1 MLVLKKLFVISP
13 LLFYILTPQNN
24 IQQFLIQKQKNIFNE
39 TNIIQFRSLAQ
50 SSILIPPKSHKKKKI
65 KENTQN
71 SSSINTENTEITQ
84 KEDSQSTKPKNGKEK
99 SSKTNPITPTRSN
112 EQRHNTGPSNN
123 VDNKT
128 DIFYMFHR
136 SRIEHAH
143 QLIDTLDLKNR
154 VKDDFKEFIYL
165 YITNTYPR
173 RQYTLYRSIKRHIKK
188 FINHPEL
195 SSLIDFQNVEEQLYY
210 KYYPNRQKYKET
222 IL

>member
-13 LLFYILTPQNN
+13 LLFYILTPQND
-24 IQQFLIQKQKNIFNE
+24 IQQIVIQNQKNIFNE
-39 TNIIQFRSLAQ
+39 TNIIPFRSLAQ
-50 SSILIPPKSHKKKKI
+50 SSISHPPKSHKKKKI

-84 KEDSQSTKPKNGKEK
+84 KEDSQSTTPKKGKEK
-99 SSKTNPITPTRSN
+99 SSKTNPIKPTRSN

-128 DIFYMFHR
+128 DIFYMLNR
-136 SRIEHAH
+136 SRIEHANK
-143 QLIDTLDLKNR
+143 LIDTLDLKNS

-173 RQYTLYRSIKRHIKK
+173 RQYILYRSIKKHIKK
-188 FINHPEL
+188 YHNHPEL
-195 SSLIDFQNVEEQLYY
+195 SFLIDFQNVEEELYY
-210 KYYPNRQKYKET
+210 KCYPERQKY
-222 IL
+222 LQ